1 MLKNNEK
8 GMTLVEMMIASI
20 IVTLLIGSA
29 MTVYIAVLKSWAGQ
43 ERRVGIS
50 IVSDRALSEMSNEL
64 RSASEVSTSINNDEI
79 RYTNDGSNY
88 YIYYLYNS
96 SDTYPPAFTESSY
109 QLKHT
114 ALTGTINGTFT
125 YGDGRIIATDVLPPT
140 TTDLSFSGST
150 ITMDMSIT
158 RGDETIR
165 SKTKVSP
172 RNI

>member
-8 GMTLVEMMIASI
+8 GMTLVEIMIASI
-20 IVTLLIGSA
+20 IVALLIGAA
-29 MTVYIAVLKSWAGQ
+29 MTVYIAVLRAWAGQ
-43 ERRVGIS
+43 EQRVGIS
-50 IVSDRALSEMSNEL
+50 IAADRALSGISQEL
-64 RSASEVSTSINNDEI
+64 RSASEVSTSVNDDEI

-96 SDTYPPAFTESSY
+96 GDSYPPAFTESSY

-140 TTDLSFSGST
+140 TTDFSFNGST
-150 ITMDMSIT
+150 VTMDISIT

-165 SKTKVSP
+165 SKTKISP